1 MPCEDFI
8 DVSVHVDGAPLA
20 EYADPEAADS
30 KNATKFATT
39 RYVEVKAG
47 QKFAVHVKLLA
58 GFKFHSATHLRAAL
72 YIDQESRA
80 TTKTIKLPPNCP
92 VHANVLRSS
101 RECQIESR
109 LMLDEKTGTWFTYDL
124 QFGDLA
130 VNDEIESGDFS
141 SLGTLHV
148 KVFRATKVLRHQ
160 PFKYTTKLKKPLDEV
175 SETALKGRDVSNNVK
190 YFAPGSKIKLNKSL
204 TDVLDTSSRQP
215 LHLHDRVS
223 GIIIPSTTGVVPRTS
238 SSFTTE
244 TDVSSKVIR
253 PQIRALTCSSGVLQT
268 LGCIAR
274 TPSPP
279 PNLAVKLERTEEK
292 PKGKKENSQKQISE
306 SQVRFAWAECGN
318 CGNGNVGTNVVPAKR
333 TWDETKLEDD
343 NDQEENGKLA
353 LVPIH
358 GRVVID
364 LTND

>member
-47 QKFAVHVKLLA
+47 QKFAVHVKLLP

-92 VHANVLRSS
+92 VHANVLRTE

-109 LMLDEKTGTWFTYDL
+109 LMLDETTGTWSTYDL

-130 VNDEIESGDFS
+130 VKDDWFLSDDEIESGDFS

-160 PFKYTTKLKKPLDEV
+160 PFTYTANLKKPLDEV

-190 YFAPGSKIKLNKSL
+190 YVVKTTAPPPRPGLWNYYPLDDWRGSPYEFVFHYRN
-204 TDVLDTSSRQP
+204 R
-215 LHLHDRVS
+215 R
-223 GIIIPSTTGVVPRTS
+223 
-238 SSFTTE
+238 
-244 TDVSSKVIR
+244 
-253 PQIRALTCSSGVLQT
+253 VLQT
-268 LGCIAR
+268 LGCIPR

-292 PKGKKENSQKQISE
+292 PKMKKENSQKQISE
-306 SQVRFAWAECGN
+306 SQVRLGWAECGN
-318 CGNGNVGTNVVPAKR
+318 CGNGDVGTNVIPAKR

-343 NDQEENGKLA
+343 HDQEEDVKLA

-358 GRVVID
+358 KRVVID